1 MACVYNNKVVLLPLS
16 RNEFGIQ
23 LKDNAYTKCLSK
35 CERTLNKINIPFDN
49 LYTKQ
54 QQQQCSHLM
63 ISDNKKQSLLYANIE
78 CEVFQTIHNHINNIE
93 RFMKRELTEQ
103 KHNFNIKV
111 YNRLIECDNETKSEL
126 HSQLVNNK
134 EILCAL
140 HNIVSDSE
148 KILQA
153 YIHISN
159 KNEQLRLNNE
169 ILETEI
175 QNENAREYKIKNNIS
190 YYKVNLRKIKALSNQ
205 LLIKDNNHHHHHI
218 KINNN
223 IHKHNQYN
231 TEHELTISCYNN
243 NNKCISVNKSTP
255 LGECMLP
262 TNATSETTFTN
273 TSERM
278 KYRYRNIYNKTN
290 VLNIERRKFFQKE
303 EKGKELTQPG
313 LVYNKVLN
321 YIELAKEKYLNNNK
335 PFTLIYKKN
344 DLFSCDRKI
353 VNDEGFRRLFLD
365 MLVNDQDVQKT
376 VDDNLITN
384 VTQTKYVLNTNNNS
398 IVNTIRSLSSN

>member
-1 MACVYNNKVVLLPLS
+1 MACTCVYDNKVVLLPRS
-16 RNEFGIQ
+16 RNAFEVQ
-23 LKDNAYTKCLSK
+23 LKDNKYTKCLNK
-35 CERTLNKINIPFDN
+35 CERTLNKFNVPFN
-49 LYTKQ
+49 ELYIKQ
-54 QQQQCSHLM
+54 QQQLQQKTSYVKVN
-63 ISDNKKQSLLYANIE
+63 DNKRQALLYANIE
-78 CEVFQTIHNHINNIE
+78 REVFQNIHNHINNIE

-103 KHNFNIKV
+103 KRNFNIKM
-111 YNRLIECDNETKSEL
+111 YNRLIECENETNNEL
-126 HSQLVNNK
+126 HGELINNK

-153 YIHISN
+153 YININN
-159 KNEQLRLNNE
+159 KNEQLQLNNE
-169 ILETEI
+169 ILETQI
-175 QNENAREYKIKNNIS
+175 HNENARECKIKNNIS
-190 YYKVNLRKIKALSNQ
+190 YYKVNLRKITALSNQ
-205 LLIKDNNHHHHHI
+205 LFTNNNNNNHSST
-218 KINNN
+218 
-223 IHKHNQYN
+223 KHNN

-243 NNKCISVNKSTP
+243 NNNNKYNTVNKSTP
-255 LGECMLP
+255 LGDYMLP

-290 VLNIERRKFFQKE
+290 VLNVEKRKFFQKE
-303 EKGKELTQPG
+303 EKGKEYTQPG

-335 PFTLIYKKN
+335 QFTLIYKKN

-365 MLVNDQDVQKT
+365 MLVNDQDVQRT
-376 VDDNLITN
+376 VDDNLIMTI
-384 VTQTKYVLNTNNNS
+384 TQTKNVLNTNNNS
-398 IVNTIRSLSSN
+398 IVNTMRSLSSN

>member
-1 MACVYNNKVVLLPLS
+1 MACTCVYDNKVVLLPRS
-16 RNEFGIQ
+16 RNAFEVQ
-23 LKDNAYTKCLSK
+23 LKDNKYTKCLNK
-35 CERTLNKINIPFDN
+35 CERTLNKFNVPFN
-49 LYTKQ
+49 ELYIKQ
-54 QQQQCSHLM
+54 QQQLQQKTSYVKVN
-63 ISDNKKQSLLYANIE
+63 DNKRQALLYANIE
-78 CEVFQTIHNHINNIE
+78 REVFQNIHNHINNIE

-103 KHNFNIKV
+103 KRNFNIKM
-111 YNRLIECDNETKSEL
+111 YNRLIECENETNNEL
-126 HSQLVNNK
+126 HGELINNK

-153 YIHISN
+153 YININN
-159 KNEQLRLNNE
+159 KNEQLQLNNE
-169 ILETEI
+169 ILETQI
-175 QNENAREYKIKNNIS
+175 HNENARECKIKNNIS
-190 YYKVNLRKIKALSNQ
+190 YYKVNLRKITALSNQ
-205 LLIKDNNHHHHHI
+205 LFTNNNNNNHSST
-218 KINNN
+218 
-223 IHKHNQYN
+223 KHNN

-243 NNKCISVNKSTP
+243 NNNNKYNTVNKSTP
-255 LGECMLP
+255 LGDYMLP

-290 VLNIERRKFFQKE
+290 VLNVEKRKFFQKE
-303 EKGKELTQPG
+303 EKGKEYTQPG

-335 PFTLIYKKN
+335 QFTLIYKKS

-365 MLVNDQDVQKT
+365 MLVNDQDVQRT
-376 VDDNLITN
+376 VDDNLIMTI
-384 VTQTKYVLNTNNNS
+384 TQTKNVLNTNNNS
-398 IVNTIRSLSSN
+398 IVNTMRSLSSN